1 MGVRLV
7 FACGGSAGHVNPA
20 LAVAGEIKEMMPDS
34 RLLFIGA
41 GRSIENRLVPAE
53 GYELVNLKVSGLRRS
68 VSPRS
73 VAGNVAALRELASA
87 LAEAERLLLDFK
99 PDAVLGTGG
108 YVCYPVLKKAR
119 KLGIPTLIHE
129 PNALPG
135 LVTRML
141 SGKADR
147 VLTAFTADSW
157 IRGAPGRAVVVG
169 TPVRGGFAT
178 LAAARERG
186 LSGAR
191 GGKPLLVSFWGS
203 LGAEKMNAIMAEF
216 IKMNSQERA
225 FRHIHATG
233 GGEPGRDRLLESLRG
248 MGVGQLPG
256 DIEVRAYIDDMA
268 SIMAA
273 ADLVLCRAGAST
285 LAELAL
291 SAAPALLVP
300 SPYVPNNHQEA
311 NARSVSAAGAA
322 EVITERECTADALYG
337 KVVSLLNDT
346 DALQRMSAA
355 QRARA
360 APGAA
365 RRIAEIVVTMCNSG
379 RNKNR

>member
-34 RLLFIGA
+34 RFLFVGA

-53 GYELVNLKVSGLRRS
+53 GYELVNLRVSGLRRS
-68 VSPRS
+68 FSPRS
-73 VAGNVAALRELASA
+73 VAVNAAALRDLASA
-87 LAEAERLLLDFK
+87 FTESDRLLRDFK

-108 YVCYPVLKKAR
+108 YVCYPVLKRAR

-135 LVTRML
+135 LATRLL

-147 VLTAFTADSW
+147 VLTAFPADSW
-157 IRGAPGRAVVVG
+157 IRGAPGRVAVVG
-169 TPVRGGFAT
+169 TPVRGGFST
-178 LAAARERG
+178 LTEARERE

-191 GGKPLLVSFWGS
+191 DGKPLLVSFWGS
-203 LGAEKMNAIMAEF
+203 LGAERMNAIMVEF
-216 IKMNSQERA
+216 IKINSRERA

-233 GGEPGRDRLLESLRG
+233 GGESGRDRFLESLRG
-248 MGVGQLPG
+248 LGVERLPV

-268 SIMAA
+268 SIMAS

-291 SAAPALLVP
+291 SGAPALLAP

-311 NARSVSAAGAA
+311 NARSVSASGAA
-322 EVITERECTADALYG
+322 EVVTERECTAETLYG
-337 KVVSLLNDT
+337 KVASLIGDT
-346 DALQRMSAA
+346 EALRRMSAA

-365 RRIAEIVVTMCNSG
+365 RRIAEIVITTCHSG
-379 RNKNR
+379 QGKNR